1 MNSVIERRKQDV
13 LTGSARLIRRA
24 REVEDR
30 VTHMTRNIRENKAYQ
45 HALAKET
52 ERTPDELAL
61 AFAERFREYRR
72 QWTEQPKSCL
82 ASGLAGEELY
92 AHGHVPLCVDIETA
106 SICDLAC
113 GFCYRE
119 SIATP
124 DKLISD
130 ALFERIVD
138 QAAEIGVPSMK
149 FNWRGEPLL
158 HPQIHRLVD
167 YAKRKGIIDTIINTN
182 ATNLSRTTGQ
192 RLIEAGLDF
201 MIYSFDGGTKET
213 YEKMRPGRFKPNKFE
228 DVYRNI
234 VDFAETREKMGAK
247 FPRTKIQMILT
258 EETYPEQDAFFELFD
273 DYVDEVTVTQYSERG
288 GNFSDL
294 SPDELLAYRELCTSL
309 GVPEG
314 APYLRDADGNIS
326 VADGRLPCEQP
337 YQRLM
342 VTYDGRVAMCCF
354 DWGAVHPVGY
364 LDKASFKDPDAD
376 KRVVMK
382 RIQSGRRGF
391 ELMGR
396 VEMPPKF
403 NQPERR
409 VDTLRDVWVGGEIAA
424 VRRQHIQGM
433 VDKVPICKG
442 CTFKDTYRWVTK
454 K

>member
-1 MNSVIERRKQDV
+1 MRSLIERRKQDV
-13 LTGSARLIRRA
+13 LTGSSRLTSRA
-24 REVEDR
+24 GEVEDR
-30 VTHMTRNIRENKAYQ
+30 VTHMTRNIRDNKAYL
-45 HALAKET
+45 HALARGSDKSA
-52 ERTPDELAL
+52 DAL
-61 AFAERFREYRR
+61 AEEFAERFREYRR
-72 QWTEQPKSCL
+72 LWKEQPKSCF
-82 ASGLAGEELY
+82 ASGAAGEELL
-92 AHGHVPLCVDIETA
+92 AQGHAPLCVDIETA

-130 ALFERIVD
+130 ELFERIVD
-138 QAAEIGVPSMK
+138 QAVEIGVPSLK

-158 HPQIHRLVD
+158 HPNIHRLVD
-167 YAKRKGIIDTIINTN
+167 YAKRKGIIDTLINTN
-182 ATNLSRTTGQ
+182 ATHLSRKTGR

-201 MIYSFDGGTKET
+201 MIYSFDGGTKQT

-234 VDFAETREKMGAK
+234 VDFAETRAQMGAK

-288 GNFSDL
+288 GHFSDL
-294 SPDELLAYRELCTSL
+294 NPAEFQAYRELCADL
-309 GVPEG
+309 GVKEG
-314 APYLRDADGNIS
+314 APYLRDADGNVTVS
-326 VADGRLPCEQP
+326 DGRLPCEQP

-354 DWGAVHPVGY
+354 DWGAMHPVGY

-382 RIQSGRRGF
+382 RIQSGRKGF

-403 NQPERR
+403 NQPEPR

-424 VRRQHIQGM
+424 VRRKHIEGR
-433 VDKVPICKG
+433 VDEVPICKG
-442 CTFKDTYRWVTK
+442 CTFKDTYHWVGK